1 MNIVTLQSIEGKADS
16 LILSG
21 AEYVTVQQFTGW
33 VLTYQ
38 HISVNFCSHSLLHLH
53 HSWSYFTK
61 EKILV
66 SCIHK
71 CTMCSLYLWSIC
83 NKLVLSN
90 RRIYG
95 VQFSSLHHFKWKSC
109 SKNSGS
115 CSSSLAP
122 AILTASHLSSHLCL
136 TSVNADKKGT
146 GGGGKHVLK
155 KMKPSFSFILSS
167 LNELPGKY
175 ESFSCCLQEAK

>member
-1 MNIVTLQSIEGKADS
+1 MNIVTLQSIEGRAEG

-21 AEYVTVQQFTGW
+21 AEYLTVQQFTGW

-38 HISVNFCSHSLLHLH
+38 HISVNPWSHSLLPLH
-53 HSWSYFTK
+53 HLWSYFT
-61 EKILV
+61 EEEILV

-136 TSVNADKKGT
+136 TSVNANKKGT
-146 GGGGKHVLK
+146 GGEKACLK
-155 KMKPSFSFILSS
+155 KKWSLPSHSF
-167 LNELPGKY
+167 
-175 ESFSCCLQEAK
+175 

>member
-1 MNIVTLQSIEGKADS
+1 MNIVTLQSIEGRAES

-21 AEYVTVQQFTGW
+21 AEYLTVQHFTGW

-38 HISVNFCSHSLLHLH
+38 HISVNSWRHSLLPLH
-53 HSWSYFTK
+53 HLWSYFTK

-66 SCIHK
+66 TCIHK

-115 CSSSLAP
+115 CSSCLAP
-122 AILTASHLSSHLCL
+122 AILTASIWVHICAWLLWMQ
-136 TSVNADKKGT
+136 TKKVL
-146 GGGGKHVLK
+146 GGKKHVLK
-155 KMKPSFSFILSS
+155 KWSLPSHSF
-167 LNELPGKY
+167 
-175 ESFSCCLQEAK
+175 